1 MPRRL
6 SRKEGGGE
14 LHACSWTT
22 STSASPHRG
31 PGRSSQ
37 SEVGYWEPSPS
48 PLFPPSPRRGD
59 PLVSAAPSMV
69 AGSWGAGDPVL
80 AISTPQRSRSGE
92 EGVTRG
98 TYGGRNWLWWWF
110 KERRGEVHSSVSQSS
125 PGHSLCARPC
135 SDLPL
140 APLAGKARSWESKK
154 SAPPPLA
161 LKVWFLPSSSSSSNT
176 WELGRNATFQ
186 APPQTY

>member
-1 MPRRL
+1 MHVCGLHPQAPL
-6 SRKEGGGE
+6 PTEAPGGHPKVRWDTGNP
-14 LHACSWTT
+14 L
-22 STSASPHRG
+22 PHLYSLLL
-31 PGRSSQ
+31 PG
-37 SEVGYWEPSPS
+37 
-48 PLFPPSPRRGD
+48 GD

-80 AISTPQRSRSGE
+80 ATSSPQRSKSGE

-110 KERRGEVHSSVSQSS
+110 KERRGEGHSSVSQGS

-140 APLAGKARSWESKK
+140 VPLAGKARSWESKK
-154 SAPPPLA
+154 SVPIPLA

-176 WELGRNATFQ
+176 WELGRNANFQ
-186 APPQTY
+186 APPQTC